1 MKPAFSDYVR
11 AAFNARPTGMF
22 VPPNWIGLGV
32 FGFLGVLNPGF
43 WIIGLGCELAYL
55 GWLGTHP
62 RFQRLVDGRRLLD
75 ERRRWQERLYDL
87 LRKLPQEDQQRYR
100 ALQSRCESIID
111 QQAGAAAVP
120 AGVQE
125 QSEGLARLMW
135 IYLGLLLT
143 RESIKKI
150 MHESASSQE
159 DASQQE
165 IDQIEARIGKLQQ
178 RLKQPAVGEDLR
190 KSLTGQI
197 EILQQRLEKRRE
209 AAEKLV
215 FLEAELARIEQQVD
229 LLREQAVLSTD
240 PEVVSQRIDQIATTL
255 GGTNQW
261 IRDQQKIYGAMEDLV
276 SEPPPLV
283 VPGRKES
290 Q

>member
-1 MKPAFSDYVR
+1 MKPRFWDYMR
-11 AAFNARPTGMF
+11 AAFNARPMGMF

-32 FGFLGVLNPGF
+32 FGLLGILNPGF
-43 WIIGLGCELAYL
+43 WIIGMGCELGYL

-62 RFQRLVDGRRLLD
+62 RFRNLVDGRRLLD
-75 ERRRWQERLYDL
+75 ERRQWQERLYDL
-87 LRKLPQEDQQRYR
+87 LRRLPPEDQQRYR
-100 ALQSRCESIID
+100 ALQTRCESIVE
-111 QQAGAAAVP
+111 QQAGAAALP
-120 AGVQE
+120 AGVKE

-135 IYLGLLLT
+135 IYLGLMLT
-143 RESIKKI
+143 RESIKKVI
-150 MHESASSQE
+150 HESASSSG
-159 DASQQE
+159 DAGRDE
-165 IDQIEARIGKLQQ
+165 IAQMGARIAKLQE
-178 RLKQPAVGEDLR
+178 RLKEPTVSEDLR

-197 EILQQRLEKRRE
+197 EILQQRLEKRKE

-215 FLEAELARIEQQVD
+215 FLEAELTRIEQQVD

-261 IRDQQKIYGAMEDLV
+261 IRDQQKIYGAMEDLLA
-276 SEPPPLV
+276 EPPPLV
-283 VPGRKES
+283 GPQQKES

>member
-11 AAFNARPTGMF
+11 AAFNARPTGVF

-87 LRKLPQEDQQRYR
+87 LRRLPQEDQQRYR

>member
-11 AAFNARPTGMF
+11 AAFNARPTGVF

-87 LRKLPQEDQQRYR
+87 LRRLPQEDQQRYR

-159 DASQQE
+159 DTSQQE

>member
-1 MKPAFSDYVR
+1 M
-11 AAFNARPTGMF
+11 
-22 VPPNWIGLGV
+22 
-32 FGFLGVLNPGF
+32 
-43 WIIGLGCELAYL
+43 
-55 GWLGTHP
+55 
-62 RFQRLVDGRRLLD
+62 
-75 ERRRWQERLYDL
+75 
-87 LRKLPQEDQQRYR
+87 
-100 ALQSRCESIID
+100 
-111 QQAGAAAVP
+111 
-120 AGVQE
+120 
-125 QSEGLARLMW
+125 
-135 IYLGLLLT
+135 
-143 RESIKKI
+143 
-150 MHESASSQE
+150 
-159 DASQQE
+159 
-165 IDQIEARIGKLQQ
+165 
-178 RLKQPAVGEDLR
+178 GEDLR

>member
-87 LRKLPQEDQQRYR
+87 LRRLPQEDQQRYR